1 MYSDFDKTIKEEIIV
16 LSHLQ
21 NIKYDF
27 FKEFI
32 SSWRKINEKKQKQ
45 KNKTEKEIE
54 IEVNKEIL
62 DEKEKLS
69 KKVWKNIIK

>member
-1 MYSDFDKTIKEEIIV
+1 MHSDFDKTIKEEIII

-27 FKEFI
+27 LKEFI

-54 IEVNKEIL
+54 
-62 DEKEKLS
+62 EK
-69 KKVWKNIIK
+69 